1 YLQRRNRELL
11 SFAAI
16 HSAAPECSF
25 RIISVSDRS
34 AITGE
39 GQILGRNVWQVRLER
54 PPFRVIPGQLSTSN
68 RADRKDPFAV
78 PADHGRG
85 VIHTPRGQWNR
96 VGTAAQ
102 DPWLLHALPKLRAA
116 ITPGLEAPTP
126 PHAPRQQIAL
136 ARRLRR
142 LPPQEGDSPLCI
154 PRAALTVP
162 VPLAASAFSAAN
174 YPCRI

>member
-116 ITPGLEAPTP
+116 ITPGLEHEVPAVRGPVAT
-126 PHAPRQQIAL
+126 AFG
-136 ARRLRR
+136 RR
-142 LPPQEGDSPLCI
+142 I
-154 PRAALTVP
+154 
-162 VPLAASAFSAAN
+162 VPL
-174 YPCRI
+174 RKQ